1 MEKVTIITP
10 VYNGEEYVQRYLE
23 SIINQ
28 TYKNIQLIIID
39 DGSKD
44 NTKDIIKKYIELAED
59 GIEIQYIY
67 QENAG
72 QAAAVANGIKYVKGT
87 YLAWADSDDYYELN
101 AIENMVNFLEE
112 HREYA
117 IVRCNAIARSEED
130 LQKIVEKMIVKEE
143 NKEKTDIFE
152 DCIFVNG
159 INSFIGIYMMRFSEY
174 KKNNPNLII
183 YPGREGQN
191 WQLLLPALYNN
202 KCGYLERFVYNYV
215 VRKKSHSH
223 MKRAVSDWYE
233 RMNGKKKI
241 ILETLKILR
250 LNEDY
255 IKIID
260 KKIEKKYEEELFYI
274 FVKDFQKE
282 EVKRLYKK
290 LKEKTLK
297 KKIYY
302 LFGTSYV
309 LNKIYLW
316 LSKIKNEKPMIGG

>member
-39 DGSKD
+39 DGSND
-44 NTKDIIKKYIELAED
+44 ATKEIIKKYMGLAKE

-112 HREYA
+112 HREYS
-117 IVRCNAIARSEED
+117 IVRCNAIARPEED
-130 LQKIVEKMIVKEE
+130 LQKIVEKMIVEE
-143 NKEKTDIFE
+143 DKKEKTDIFE
-152 DCIFVNG
+152 DCILVNG
-159 INSFIGIYMMRFSEY
+159 INSFIGVYMMRFSEY
-174 KKNNPNLII
+174 KKNNPNLTI

-191 WQLLLPALYNN
+191 WQLLLPALYKN
-202 KCGYLERFVYNYV
+202 KCGYLECFVYNYV

-223 MKRAVSDWYE
+223 IKRDVNDWRE

-241 ILETLKILR
+241 ILETLKILG
-250 LNEDY
+250 LDEDY
-255 IKIID
+255 IKRMEKKID
-260 KKIEKKYEEELFYI
+260 KKHEEELFFI

-282 EVKRLYKK
+282 EVKKIYRKLEEKK
-290 LKEKTLK
+290 LK

-302 LFGTSYV
+302 LFGTNYV

-316 LSKIKNEKPMIGG
+316 LSKLKNEKPMIRG